1 MCVGKVSEIAVKRGY
16 GDRASDELYIETV
29 ELVGVDEEYYDN
41 TTVFRVYKKIKL
53 PMDSLTVTE
62 FQEAINQINAWISE
76 DRKIFETV
84 KKLSEAFNIPIKL
97 ASMGDC

>member
-1 MCVGKVSEIAVKRGY
+1 MGKVSEIVVKRRY
-16 GDRASDELYIETV
+16 SDRASDELYIEAV

-62 FQEAINQINAWISE
+62 FQEAVNQIKEWISE

-84 KKLSEAFNIPIKL
+84 KKLSEAFDIPIKL
-97 ASMGDC
+97 VLTGDC

>member
-1 MCVGKVSEIAVKRGY
+1 MGKVSEILVKRRY
-16 GDRASDELYIETV
+16 SDRASDELYVEAV

-62 FQEAINQINAWISE
+62 FQEAINQIKNWISE

-84 KKLSEAFNIPIKL
+84 KKFSEAFNIKM
-97 ASMGDC
+97 SFVTVEDC